1 MKYNDAEKWM
11 SLSFKFLQHCNASTK
26 AEHEPDMLS
35 SYGQVLEKVT
45 KPTNNNNNNKKKKKN
60 SHPQNLGS

>member
-45 KPTNNNNNNKKKKKN
+45 KPTNKNNAAAAAT
-60 SHPQNLGS
+60 HPQNLSS